1 MAKSVKLIL
10 ITLISLIGLFLAFRG
25 EDLNLIALELK
36 KVNKSGLYLAS
47 MILLMSCYI
56 RAIRWKILIEPFGSI
71 SISKSLSATMIGYFG
86 NGVLVFRLGELLKAY
101 SISRNS
107 QIKTTNLI
115 GTVILERSLDL
126 LMVFLIFL
134 LSLPWFPVTTL
145 NIHINNHSIIILI
158 LLLIAILIALFYHR
172 VTLGNKILHFTNK
185 HKEKKLIQLC
195 LNILDGLISIKKSP
209 DLKKIIFYSIA
220 LWIIYLGTTFTII
233 YSCNIN
239 LKFFDICLLFVMG
252 SIALGI
258 PALPGSIGTYDVAVK
273 YFLVV
278 AFNLSNHEALN
289 YVIVSH
295 AISYFPLTVVGSI
308 FFIFSNVNLKQ
319 IKYGDNL

>member
-10 ITLISLIGLFLAFRG
+10 ITFISLIGLFLAFSG

-36 KVNKSGLYLAS
+36 KVNKGGLYLAS

-71 SISKSLSATMIGYFG
+71 SINKSLSATMIGYFG

-134 LSLPWFPVTTL
+134 LSLPWFPLTTL
-145 NIHINNHSIIILI
+145 NIKLNNYRIIVLI
-158 LLLIAILIALFYHR
+158 LLLIAILFALFYHR
-172 VTLGNKILHFTNK
+172 VILGNKILHFTNK
-185 HKEKKLIQLC
+185 HKEKR
-195 LNILDGLISIKKSP
+195 
-209 DLKKIIFYSIA
+209 
-220 LWIIYLGTTFTII
+220 
-233 YSCNIN
+233 
-239 LKFFDICLLFVMG
+239 
-252 SIALGI
+252 
-258 PALPGSIGTYDVAVK
+258 
-273 YFLVV
+273 
-278 AFNLSNHEALN
+278 
-289 YVIVSH
+289 
-295 AISYFPLTVVGSI
+295 
-308 FFIFSNVNLKQ
+308 
-319 IKYGDNL
+319 

>member
-1 MAKSVKLIL
+1 MAKLIKLIL
-10 ITLISLIGLFLAFRG
+10 ITFISLVSLFLAFKG
-25 EDLNLIALELK
+25 EDLNLIASELK
-36 KVNKSGLYLAS
+36 RVNKDGLYLAS
-47 MILLMSCYI
+47 IILIVSCYI

-71 SISKSLSATMIGYFG
+71 STSKSFSATMIGYFG

-101 SISRNS
+101 SISKDS
-107 QIKTTNLI
+107 DIKTTNLI

-134 LSLPWFPVTTL
+134 LSIPWFPVSTF
-145 NIHINNHSIIILI
+145 NIQINNYRIIF
-158 LLLIAILIALFYHR
+158 LLLFLSAIMFALFYHR
-172 VTLGNKILHFTNK
+172 GIIVHKILYFTNK
-185 HKEKKLIQLC
+185 HREKKIVQFC

-209 DLKKIIFYSIA
+209 DLKKIIFYSIT
-220 LWIIYLGTTFTII
+220 LWTIYLGTTFTVI

-239 LKFFDICLLFVMG
+239 LNFFDVCLLFVMG
-252 SIALGI
+252 SLALGI

-273 YFLVV
+273 YFVVV

-295 AISYFPLTVVGSI
+295 AISYFPLTVVGSV
-308 FFIFSNVNLKQ
+308 FFIFSNINLKHM
-319 IKYGDNL
+319 K

>member
-1 MAKSVKLIL
+1 MAKSVKLII
-10 ITLISLIGLFLAFRG
+10 ITFISLSCLFLAFKG

-36 KVNKSGLYLAS
+36 KVNTVGLYLAS
-47 MILLMSCYI
+47 TILLISCYI
-56 RAIRWKILIEPFGSI
+56 RAMRWKILIEPFGSI
-71 SISKSLSATMIGYFG
+71 SINKSLSATMIGYFG

-101 SISRNS
+101 SISKNS
-107 QIKTTNLI
+107 EIKTTNLI

-126 LMVFLIFL
+126 LMVFLIFF
-134 LSLPWFPVTTL
+134 LSLPWFPVDTL
-145 NIHINNHSIIILI
+145 NIKLNNYSIIGLI
-158 LLLIAILIALFYHR
+158 LLLIAILFALFYHR
-172 VTLGNKILHFTNK
+172 VYVGNNILYFA
-185 HKEKKLIQLC
+185 HKYREKKIIQFL

-209 DLKKIIFYSIA
+209 DLKKIIIYSII

-233 YSCNIN
+233 RSCNIN
-239 LKFFDICLLFVMG
+239 LKFFDVCLLFVMG
-252 SIALGI
+252 SLALGI

-295 AISYFPLTVVGSI
+295 AISYFPLTAVGSV
-308 FFIFSNVNLKQ
+308 FFIFSNINLKH
-319 IKYGDNL
+319 IK